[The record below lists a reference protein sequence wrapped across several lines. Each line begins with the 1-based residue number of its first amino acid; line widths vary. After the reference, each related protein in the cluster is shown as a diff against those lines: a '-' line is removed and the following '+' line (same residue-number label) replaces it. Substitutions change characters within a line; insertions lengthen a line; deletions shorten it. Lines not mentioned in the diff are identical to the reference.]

1 MDSSFTLIK
10 IKIDDGLEVIETNPV
25 DLMETIVTHINLTPE
40 LIATCNICW
49 EDDTYVYQIF
59 SINHKDN
66 GETENLTLNKLAVSL
81 LGNETGIYGD
91 AVLFKA
97 KINDDHLCSNV
108 SASLDDINDILK
120 KRSFHTGVLI
130 KSSGE
135 LEEITYEN
143 LPIEKLSDEIK
154 ATYLSIEISLFNL
167 TLFIYY
173 INDKTNEIN
182 KKATR
187 LVGETKI
194 YGDVYIVNRIS
205 EHNFGELTQS
215 IMDKLLK
222 ITFGGLKTR
231 ELVGE
236 ELDNGVKDH
245 RGRKII
251 NPYRIINL
259 RYNNFKQCCNY
270 CEKCENL
277 TLCSGCYRV
286 CYDNQDCQRSDWRT
300 HQKDCIKT

>member
-1 MDSSFTLIK
+1 MENTFTVVK
-10 IKIDDGLEVIETNPV
+10 IKHNDSLDVIETNST
-25 DLMETIVTHINLTPE
+25 DLMETIVTNINLTPE
-40 LIATCNICW
+40 LIATCNTCW
-49 EDDTYVYQIF
+49 EDETHVYQIF

-66 GETENLTLNKLAVSL
+66 GETDNLAENKLAMLL

-91 AVLFKA
+91 AILFKA
-97 KINDDHLCSNV
+97 KINDDNLCSNA
-108 SASLDDINDILK
+108 SANLDDINNILK
-120 KRSFHTGVLI
+120 KRCNHTGILI
-130 KSSGE
+130 KSTGE

-143 LPIEKLSDEIK
+143 LPFEKLTEDEK
-154 ATYLSIEISLFNL
+154 ANYTFREINLFNL

-173 INDKTNEIN
+173 INDKNKEIN
-182 KKATR
+182 KKVTR
-187 LVGETKI
+187 LIGNAKI

-205 EHNFGELTQS
+205 EHNFGELTHS
-215 IMDKLLK
+215 TMDKLLK

-236 ELDNGVKDH
+236 ELDNGIKDH

-270 CEKCENL
+270 CGKSENL

-286 CYDNQDCQRSDWRT
+286 CYDDQDCQRSDWRT